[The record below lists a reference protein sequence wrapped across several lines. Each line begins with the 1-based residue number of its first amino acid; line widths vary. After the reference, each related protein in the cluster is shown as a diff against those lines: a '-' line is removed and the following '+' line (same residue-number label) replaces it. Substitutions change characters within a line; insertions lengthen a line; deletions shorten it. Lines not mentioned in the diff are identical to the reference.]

1 MTAPAELAANA
12 SADPAAPLSPLA
24 ALGWAVLFIGGGFFL
39 MVALTVVGAW
49 LTGGFKPGDAGPRL
63 LLIQTASGLAAFG
76 FLTWLIGRR
85 ALRLNLAD
93 LRWRATSG
101 PLPGLGVG
109 VVLGALPAAAA
120 IGLSLVVGGA
130 GFLPDQGDTTAYL
143 MQVGRTTLLLV
154 PAALLEEIMFR
165 GVGQVVLARSLG
177 RVRAVVLLSALF
189 ALAHMFNPNSTPL
202 GLFNIGL
209 AGVFLGF
216 AFYLPGGI
224 WTAWGAHLGW
234 NAMLAALDAPVSGLP
249 FEIPLID
256 YAPGGPPWLTGGT
269 FGPEGGLLATTTL
282 AMGVAVAW
290 RWMRKEQA

>member
-1 MTAPAELAANA
+1 MTAPAEPSVAVPPA
-12 SADPAAPLSPLA
+12 PAAPLSPLA
-24 ALGWAVLFIGGGFFL
+24 AIGWAALFIGGGFFL
-39 MVALTVVGAW
+39 MVALTVVGAA
-49 LTGGFKPGDAGPRL
+49 LTGGLKAGDAGPRL
-63 LLIQTASGLAAFG
+63 LLLQTASGLVAFG
-76 FLTWLIGRR
+76 LLTWVIGIR
-85 ALRLNLAD
+85 ALRLSLAD
-93 LRWRATSG
+93 LRWTIRG
-101 PLPGLGVG
+101 GRLPGLGVG
-109 VVLGALPAAAA
+109 VLLGAAPAAAA
-120 IGLSLVVGGA
+120 IGLSLALAGA
-130 GFLPDQGDTTAYL
+130 SFLPDQGDLPAYL
-143 MQVGRTTLLLV
+143 VQMGRTTLLLA
-154 PAALLEEIMFR
+154 PAALLEEMMFR
-165 GVGQVVLARSLG
+165 GVGQVALARAIG

-189 ALAHMFNPNSTPL
+189 ALAHLFNPNGTPL

-269 FGPEGGLLATTTL
+269 FGPEGGLLATATL
-282 AMGVAVAW
+282 AMGVMLAW